1 MSKKG
6 VTVSIGH
13 SSGRLVD
20 GEKAFH
26 AGATAITHLFN
37 AMNSV
42 KILLSIEANF
52 SELFYH

>member
-1 MSKKG
+1 MSEKG

-20 GEKAFH
+20 GEKAFG

-42 KILLSIEANF
+42 FVLICS
-52 SELFYH
+52 